1 MSASDPLI
9 RTLVNALA
17 LLFIIYLIAVPFY
30 MHFEGMH
37 LVEAIYFVS
46 VTITTVGYGDV
57 TPKTDLGRMFTVL
70 LLFSGVSIFFY
81 HVTHIGQLK
90 ERAIDPHVQKRLQIL
105 RNLTAL
111 QTGDVKKEQIKKIK
125 ERIQQERE
133 EKSQG
138 FGKI

>member
-1 MSASDPLI
+1 MPSTDSLTKTLLTAIALI
-9 RTLVNALA
+9 FFLYLV
-17 LLFIIYLIAVPFY
+17 AVPFY
-30 MHFEGMH
+30 MHFEGFT
-37 LVEAIYFVS
+37 LVEAIYFTS

-57 TPKTDLGRMFTVL
+57 VPKTDVGRLFTVL

-81 HVTHIGQLK
+81 HVTHFGLFK
-90 ERAIDPHVQKRLQIL
+90 ERAIDPHVQKRLQML
-105 RNLTAL
+105 RNLTMF

-125 ERIQQERE
+125 ERIEEERR

>member
-1 MSASDPLI
+1 MPSTDSLTKTLLTAIALI
-9 RTLVNALA
+9 FFLYLV
-17 LLFIIYLIAVPFY
+17 AVPFY
-30 MHFEGMH
+30 MHFEGFT
-37 LVEAIYFVS
+37 LVEAIYFTS

-57 TPKTDLGRMFTVL
+57 VPKTDVGRLFTVL

-81 HVTHIGQLK
+81 HVTHFGLFK
-90 ERAIDPHVQKRLQIL
+90 ERAIDPHVQKRLQML
-105 RNLTAL
+105 RNLTML

-125 ERIQQERE
+125 ERIEEERR